1 MSVKGSRVGSLIT
14 SSLSSSSKIVS
25 SEELAKINQ
34 DVSILQARISHLN
47 GEPVIQTPPSTIAV
61 LGNSNV
67 TSPFVSGLRGLTT
80 ENSTKTIVDNS
91 LELKIEAYESVLKK
105 IIELDRLVLKKT
117 SPSDVTAVRRKS
129 NGNDL
134 HTLPTHLHLADRL
147 MDLHTQSK
155 RVTVITQTG
164 ISNNNNNEP
173 ATTNAPNPP
182 LSPRSN
188 KNVTD
193 KLQNTIN
200 DLKKQL
206 QDADERNKRNQEEII
221 SSRKDIMALKQEL
234 DNTKLEL
241 EQEKSNN
248 KNNNDNNNEL
258 INYKTQFSEMQE
270 RNNQMQDWLLT
281 EKKKNQSLLI
291 MIKEKASKLEKK
303 GAITPSKSEQLEKI
317 EFNQEEIEAFSYLDS
332 AIATQFEFLRS
343 QIMTI
348 STVKDML
355 EGEIQNYTMERE
367 ILMKD
372 LTSLTNEHDAIKG
385 AYHALETETMNKKG
399 DSDLQK
405 KLTAAQEMLEQ
416 VQSELA
422 SMARRS
428 LELERLPPLLSEL
441 EIKFKASEDAKIKND
456 FKVKEIT
463 EELGSY
469 KALCEKLKQK
479 IRDMSG
485 KDSKTQDFLDSFE
498 EVMRDEMMTM
508 KLAFETKLKQ
518 AKEEAD
524 ANSRRHQEE
533 ISRLSSGSP
542 YLSLGLRKDSMGN
555 IIRS

>member
-1 MSVKGSRVGSLIT
+1 MMSVKGARVGSLIVP
-14 SSLSSSSKIVS
+14 SSKIIVS

-34 DVSILQARISHLN
+34 DVTILQARISHLS
-47 GEPVIQTPPSTIAV
+47 GEPVIQTPPSTVAV
-61 LGNSNV
+61 LGSNNV
-67 TSPFVSGLRGLTT
+67 TSPFVSGLRGLTAET
-80 ENSTKTIVDNS
+80 STKTIDNS

-117 SPSDVTAVRRKS
+117 SPTDITAVRRKS

-155 RVTVITQTG
+155 RVTVITQTAV
-164 ISNNNNNEP
+164 SNNNNGEP
-173 ATTNAPNPP
+173 ATSNTPNTP

-188 KNVTD
+188 KNATD
-193 KLQNTIN
+193 KLHNTIN

-221 SSRKDIMALKQEL
+221 SSRKDIMSLKQEL
-234 DNTKLEL
+234 EQTKSEL

-248 KNNNDNNNEL
+248 RSNNGNEL
-258 INYKTQFSEMQE
+258 INYKTQISEMQE

-281 EKKKNQSLLI
+281 EKKKNQSLLM
-291 MIKEKASKLEKK
+291 MIREKASKLEKK
-303 GAITPSKSEQLEKI
+303 GGTISPSKCEQLEKV
-317 EFNQEEIEAFSYLDS
+317 EFNQEEVEAFSYLDS
-332 AIATQFEFLRS
+332 AISSQFESLRS

-372 LTSLTNEHDAIKG
+372 LTTLTNEHDAIKG

-399 DSDLQK
+399 DSELQK
-405 KLTAAQEMLEQ
+405 KLTTAQEMLEQ
-416 VQSELA
+416 LQSELA

-441 EIKFKASEDAKIKND
+441 EIKFKASEDSRLKND
-456 FKVKEIT
+456 FKVKEVT

-508 KLAFETKLKQ
+508 KMAFEAKLKQ

-555 IIRS
+555 MIRS